1 MSAHVKARGEFLW
14 FFQRVTALLL
24 VYFLGTHIVILHF
37 IRKGVI
43 TFASV
48 AEKFAA
54 NPVFYK
60 VFYFIFIPALLFH
73 AFNGAWSVFVDYNP
87 PEKARKIT
95 GIVFWVI
102 GISLTVLGLIAVNSL
117 LGGVK

>member
-1 MSAHVKARGEFLW
+1 MNIQTKPRGVLSW
-14 FFQRVTALLL
+14 FFQRVTAVLL

-37 IRKGVI
+37 IKKGTI

-60 VFYFIFIPALLFH
+60 VFYMVFIPALLYH
-73 AFNGAWSVFVDYNP
+73 ALNGAWSVFMDYNP
-87 PEKARKIT
+87 KPQAQKT
-95 GIVFWVI
+95 MGIVFWAI
-102 GISLTVLGLIAVNSL
+102 GLGLTAFGYLAVNSL
-117 LGGVK
+117 QGGVK

>member
-1 MSAHVKARGEFLW
+1 MLSW

-37 IRKGVI
+37 IKKGTI

-54 NPVFYK
+54 DPLFYRI
-60 VFYFIFIPALLFH
+60 FYMVFIPSLLFH
-73 AFNGAWSVFVDYNP
+73 ALNGAWSVFLDYNP
-87 PEKARKIT
+87 KEPVKRIA
-95 GIVFWVI
+95 GIIIWAA
-102 GISLTVLGLIAVNSL
+102 GISLTAFGYLAVNSL

>member
-1 MSAHVKARGEFLW
+1 MAVQAKARGVLSW
-14 FFQRVTALLL
+14 FFQRITAVLL

-37 IRKGVI
+37 IRKGTI

-60 VFYFIFIPALLFH
+60 IFYMVFIPSLLFH
-73 AFNGAWSVFVDYNP
+73 ALNGAWSVFVDYNP
-87 PEKARKIT
+87 SEKARKIT
-95 GIVFWVI
+95 AVIFWGI
-102 GISLTVLGLIAVNSL
+102 GLALTAFGYVAVNSL
-117 LGGVK
+117 LGGAK